1 MSDIKLRLDGENE
14 DVELKPVEY
23 KEKIQIDQSIKFSP
37 EEEKQIDDFSQKID
51 LEDSNII
58 LQYGVGAQ
66 KKISSLGQPSNN
78 PIKRYFSAWSNVRI
92 KRGLLQRTFYVYRGR
107 K

>member
-14 DVELKPVEY
+14 EIELKPVEY

-66 KKISSLGQPSNN
+66 KKISNFSEKTLNTVKNKELGE
-78 PIKRYFSAWSNVRI
+78 IG
-92 KRGLLQRTFYVYRGR
+92 GLLYKIKIPINRKKYR
-107 K
+107 

>member
-14 DVELKPVEY
+14 EVELKPAQY

-66 KKISSLGQPSNN
+66 KKISNFSEKTLNTVKNKELGE
-78 PIKRYFSAWSNVRI
+78 IG
-92 KRGLLQRTFYVYRGR
+92 GLLDKV
-107 K
+107 